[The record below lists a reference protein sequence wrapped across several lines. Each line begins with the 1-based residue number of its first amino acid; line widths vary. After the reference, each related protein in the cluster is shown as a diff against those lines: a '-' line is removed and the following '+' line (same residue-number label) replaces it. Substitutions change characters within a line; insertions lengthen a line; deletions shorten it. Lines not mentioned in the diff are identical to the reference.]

1 MLRLPSEQKVIPM
14 KEFDR
19 LKTHNGQKYAGMR
32 VGQSHHW
39 DYPNGTWNETKVAP
53 DLWEFEFDCI
63 KQRHVAAPSGSG
75 APTDTEY
82 HWFVAADQRVRKVDA
97 NAYNTMMKG
106 LKLKVG
112 HKRPYWKAFSYEY
125 PEQISEVQRKVE
137 FLSQLIDNLKTGGMI
152 NGNRTSESLA
162 GQTGQELLPM
172 P

>member
-1 MLRLPSEQKVIPM
+1 M

-19 LKTHNGQKYAGMR
+19 LKEHNGKKYAGMK
-32 VGQSHHW
+32 VGLSHNW
-39 DYPNGTWNETKVAP
+39 DYPQGTWNETKVAP

-63 KQRHVAAPSGSG
+63 KQRHVAAPTGSG

-97 NAYNTMMKG
+97 NAYATMMKG

-125 PEQISEVQRKVE
+125 PEQLSEQECKVQ
-137 FLSQLIDNLKTGGMI
+137 FLSQLITKIQNGGMI
-152 NGNRTSESLA
+152 NERERDKALA
-162 GQTGQELLPM
+162 
-172 P
+172 